1 MTGMSRSRRQ
11 IGAAATRARRP
22 AFALAALIAV
32 LLQAFVVQTHIHA
45 PAAPVGVAIERAAD
59 GSDTQAAHVS
69 AADEH
74 QAVACVVCQALAR
87 GANAVLAAAA
97 SGLTAADAIGEAA
110 TYALPRA
117 PPIAAHPWR
126 SRAPPSV
133 LQA

>member
-11 IGAAATRARRP
+11 ATATRAQRRP
-22 AFALAALIAV
+22 AFALAALFAV

-45 PAAPVGVAIERAAD
+45 PAAPIGVAIERVAD
-59 GSDTQAAHVS
+59 GADTQATHVS

-74 QAVACVVCQALAR
+74 QAFACVVCQALAR
-87 GANAVLAAAA
+87 GNSAVLAAAA
-97 SGLTAADAIGEAA
+97 SSLVATEAISEAA

-126 SRAPPSV
+126 SRAPPFV

>member
-11 IGAAATRARRP
+11 TGAAATRARRP
-22 AFALAALIAV
+22 AFALAALFAV

-45 PAAPVGVAIERAAD
+45 PTAPIGVAIERVAD

-69 AADEH
+69 AVDEH
-74 QAVACVVCQALAR
+74 QAFACVVCQALAR
-87 GANAVLAAAA
+87 GASAVLAATAG
-97 SGLTAADAIGEAA
+97 GLTAGEAISEAA
-110 TYALPRA
+110 TYAIPRA